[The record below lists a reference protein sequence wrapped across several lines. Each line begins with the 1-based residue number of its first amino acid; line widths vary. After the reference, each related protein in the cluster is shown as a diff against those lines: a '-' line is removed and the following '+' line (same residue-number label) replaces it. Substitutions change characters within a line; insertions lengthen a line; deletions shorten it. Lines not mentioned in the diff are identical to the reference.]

1 MSHLHCHI
9 NSTERDF
16 KLAVETL
23 REAFESAS
31 ASQNEPEQPVSASLQ
46 DAAATPAKQSAQAPA
61 SKRRLAGKLST
72 GSDAS
77 SSDDGERGSAFAN
90 PPLYWCMFCFIFSLS
105 LDVAQ
110 QIYTIYAA
118 AKSSVSAAA
127 AEPARSHFF
136 QSNCSKHFSI
146 LTYLCKSNIPAIG

>member
-1 MSHLHCHI
+1 M
-9 NSTERDF
+9 
-16 KLAVETL
+16 ETL

-77 SSDDGERGSAFAN
+77 SSEDGERGSAFAN
-90 PPLYWCMFCFIFSLS
+90 PQNSCHCYIDACSVLFSPYYWMSLNKFALFMQPPNPASLQLQLSQRGHIFFNRTVLS
-105 LDVAQ
+105 ILAFLR
-110 QIYTIYAA
+110 IYA
-118 AKSSVSAAA
+118 SPISPLVISMSV
-127 AEPARSHFF
+127 
-136 QSNCSKHFSI
+136 ND
-146 LTYLCKSNIPAIG
+146 